1 VKARLLLALLVLA
14 LALVP
19 VLSGPSSVS
28 AQTAPDDGA
37 AAAAPAAAPADP
49 GTAQTDGQRKPS
61 GGGGPSLL
69 DLLRPIV
76 EQLTGELFTRIL
88 VNLLQGVATALH
100 KVVEAVMGSALNF
113 VTQTPPGGSYGSPTV
128 QALWGA
134 MRAVANLG
142 LVLVV
147 AWGGFNL
154 IAASQT
160 GSPYHAAMELF
171 PRVVCA
177 GLLVNTSLWWA
188 QLAIDA
194 NNALCQ
200 AIGQTSLP
208 AWERADS
215 ASKALIDV
223 IAALI
228 YLVTSLFL
236 LLQML
241 MRLAL
246 VDVLLV
252 VSPLALLCWVLPQTN
267 GWARLWSSTFVGTV
281 FTQFV
286 QVLALKLGGSLMTDL
301 APQSADAAV
310 LALFLGVAVMVL
322 TLKIPGLMRGQLGD
336 GLGFARY
343 YAYRQGARSLEGR
356 GAAAAGKGG

>member
-1 VKARLLLALLVLA
+1 GAE
-14 LALVP
+14 
-19 VLSGPSSVS
+19 PSSS
-28 AQTAPDDGA
+28 
-37 AAAAPAAAPADP
+37 
-49 GTAQTDGQRKPS
+49 
-61 GGGGPSLL
+61 GGGPSLL

-88 VNLLQGVATALH
+88 VNLLQGVVTALL
-100 KVVEAVMGSALNF
+100 KVVSAVMGSALNF
-113 VTQTPPGGSYGSPTV
+113 VTQTPAGATYGSPTV

-154 IAASQT
+154 IAAGQT
-160 GSPYHAAMELF
+160 GSPYHAAMELV
-171 PRVVCA
+171 PRVACGA
-177 GLLVNTSLWWA
+177 LLVNTSL
-188 QLAIDA
+188 
-194 NNALCQ
+194 
-200 AIGQTSLP
+200 
-208 AWERADS
+208 
-215 ASKALIDV
+215 
-223 IAALI
+223 
-228 YLVTSLFL
+228 
-236 LLQML
+236 
-241 MRLAL
+241 
-246 VDVLLV
+246 
-252 VSPLALLCWVLPQTN
+252 

-322 TLKIPGLMRGQLGD
+322 TLKIPALMRGQLGD

-343 YAYRQGARSLEGR
+343 YAYRQGA
-356 GAAAAGKGG
+356 